1 MKVLHII
8 PGLDPV
14 SGGPRRSI
22 IGICRALAQAGVEIT
37 LFTHSPRYPMPNP
50 SGVTYLAG
58 QGVRLRLL
66 HPDLVRVLDRVQPD
80 ILHLHGL
87 WMPSSHVAFRLARAR
102 GLPVMLSVR
111 GGLTPWALRQ
121 KRLKKWLAMRLY
133 QRRDLATAAAF
144 HATADSEAETIR
156 ARRLTQPVWVIPN
169 GVDLPAALPERAPG
183 RREGRTALF
192 LSRLHPG
199 KGLLDLVQ
207 AWDRVRPRGW
217 RMRIVGP
224 DVCGHKAAVQAE
236 IARLGLDGDFEFVG
250 EVDDQRK
257 WQEYVNADL
266 FVHPSHSENFG
277 ISIAEALAAGLPVIT
292 TKGAP
297 WSELQGTSTS
307 SEVLKCGSSKVEDE
321 SLTESVGLCTPS
333 CESCEL
339 CAHAVGNP
347 VKRTP
352 ELTNSRTSRCGWW
365 IDIGPDALAETL
377 REATSLSDAERREL
391 GANGRQ
397 LIAAKYT
404 WHAIG
409 AEMKAAYTSILERSE
424 LHPSRR

>member
-8 PGLDPV
+8 PGLDPD

-22 IGICRALAQAGVEIT
+22 IGICRALAQAGVETT

-297 WSELQGTSTS
+297 WSELQGTPTLPHS
-307 SEVLKCGSSKVEDE
+307 
-321 SLTESVGLCTPS
+321 
-333 CESCEL
+333 
-339 CAHAVGNP
+339 
-347 VKRTP
+347 RTP
-352 ELTNSRTSRCGWW
+352 TLPHSRCGWW

>member
-1 MKVLHII
+1 
-8 PGLDPV
+8 
-14 SGGPRRSI
+14 
-22 IGICRALAQAGVEIT
+22 
-37 LFTHSPRYPMPNP
+37 
-50 SGVTYLAG
+50 
-58 QGVRLRLL
+58 
-66 HPDLVRVLDRVQPD
+66 
-80 ILHLHGL
+80 
-87 WMPSSHVAFRLARAR
+87 
-102 GLPVMLSVR
+102 
-111 GGLTPWALRQ
+111 
-121 KRLKKWLAMRLY
+121 
-133 QRRDLATAAAF
+133 
-144 HATADSEAETIR
+144 
-156 ARRLTQPVWVIPN
+156 
-169 GVDLPAALPERAPG
+169 
-183 RREGRTALF
+183 
-192 LSRLHPG
+192 
-199 KGLLDLVQ
+199 
-207 AWDRVRPRGW
+207 
-217 RMRIVGP
+217 MRIVGP

-352 ELTNSRTSRCGWW
+352 ELPNSRTSRCGWW

-409 AEMKAAYTSILERSE
+409 AEMKAAYTSILDSVKR
-424 LHPSRR
+424 